1 MSKQT
6 VKVKGFILTEHISN
20 HLMELNGID
29 ILLKPMVIEEA
40 IAQSIE
46 NLQYNLRSKNIQSP

>member
-6 VKVKGFILTEHISN
+6 VKVILTEHISN
-20 HLMELNGID
+20 HCMELNGID
-29 ILLKPMVIEEA
+29 FLLKPMVIEEA
-40 IAQSIE
+40 IAQRIE